1 MSLFVVNQEKCK
13 RDGICVAVCPLDV
26 LEMTNKDAVPS
37 PKEGAEHRC
46 VTCGHCVAVCP
57 HGAIAHQNMAPEDCL
72 PLREELCLSP
82 EQAEHFFKSRRS
94 IRVYEDK
101 PVPRD
106 TLNKLMLMTSY
117 APSAHNKQFTQWL
130 IIEDRSEVKALA
142 GLVVEWLRYML
153 DEYPYMDPII
163 DMSVQIE
170 AWENGEE
177 SIFRGAPTL
186 IVAHA
191 NQALLTIPGMRQAVQ
206 SVFTIS
212 LSHLEL
218 AAASLGL
225 GACWAGYFMAASESY
240 PRIKEAL
247 NLPEGNVNCGAMMI
261 GYPKFQY
268 QRIPLRNGPVII
280 WR

>member
-1 MSLFVVNQEKCK
+1 M
-13 RDGICVAVCPLDV
+13 
-26 LEMTNKDAVPS
+26 VP
-37 PKEGAEHRC
+37 EE
-46 VTCGHCVAVCP
+46 
-57 HGAIAHQNMAPEDCL
+57 CL
-72 PLREELCLSP
+72 PLRKELGLSL
-82 EQAEHFFKSRRS
+82 EQAEHFFLSRRS
-94 IRVYEDK
+94 IRVYQDK

-106 TLNKLMLMTSY
+106 TLNRLMRMTSY
-117 APSAHNKQFTQWL
+117 APAAHNKQFTQWL
-130 IIEDRSEVKALA
+130 IIEDRREIKRLA
-142 GLVVEWLRYML
+142 GLVVQWLRSML
-153 DEYPYMDPII
+153 DEYPHMDPII

-170 AWENGEE
+170 AWEDGED
-177 SIFRGAPTL
+177 SIFRGAPNL

-191 NQALLTIPGMRQAVQ
+191 NEALLTIPGMRQAVQ

-218 AAASLGL
+218 AASSLGL

-240 PRIKEAL
+240 PPLNEAL

-268 QRIPLRNGPVII
+268 QRIPLRNEPMIL

>member
-1 MSLFVVNQEKCK
+1 MSLFTVDPEKCK
-13 RDGICVAVCPLDV
+13 RDGICVAACPLDV
-26 LEMTNKDAVPS
+26 LEMTDKEATPS
-37 PKEGAEHRC
+37 LKSGAEQRC

-57 HGAIAHQNMAPEDCL
+57 YGAIAHQNMAPEDCL
-72 PLREELCLSP
+72 PFRKELGLSL
-82 EQAEHFFKSRRS
+82 EQAEHFFMARRS

-106 TLNKLMLMTSY
+106 TLNKLMRMTSY
-117 APSAHNKQFTQWL
+117 APAAHNKQFTQWL
-130 IIEDRSEVKALA
+130 IIEDISEIKRLA
-142 GLVVEWLRYML
+142 GLVVECLRFML
-153 DEYPYMDPII
+153 NEYPHMDPIM

-170 AWENGEE
+170 AWGKGVD

-191 NQALLTIPGMRQAVQ
+191 NEALLTIPGMRQAVQ

-240 PRIKEAL
+240 PPINEAL
-247 NLPEGNVNCGAMMI
+247 RLPEGNVNCGAIMI
-261 GYPKFQY
+261 GYPQFQY
-268 QRIPLRNGPVII
+268 QRIPLRNEPMII